1 MLTATATADDR
12 LESSL
17 NALYAKQFTE
27 KEAIKK
33 FAYLCDRQKVD
44 ISVEYR
50 NHRLGSLLRKL
61 DVAAFNNI
69 KKSN

>member
-1 MLTATATADDR
+1 MLTTATADDR

-33 FAYLCDRQKVD
+33 FAYLCDRQKVN
-44 ISVEYR
+44 ISAEYR
-50 NHRLGSLLRKL
+50 NRRLGSLLRKL
-61 DVAAFNNI
+61 DVAAFITI
-69 KKSN
+69 KNA